1 MRQVFPQAGRSLLEI
16 LSGLVLTGRRW
27 RRSCGRLYV
36 LRRCLYV
43 LRGCLY
49 VLRGCLYVLRG
60 CLYVLRGCLYVL
72 RRCLCVLR
80 GRLVD
85 GIAELADA
93 MPERFGKFGETFRA
107 QHDQRNGSDEQQV
120 NWVLDAHHRSD

>member
-36 LRRCLYV
+36 LR
-43 LRGCLY
+43 GCLY
-49 VLRGCLYVLRG
+49 VLRGRLYM
-60 CLYVLRGCLYVL
+60 L